1 MKKVGIL
8 GLIAVLCACFCLAF
22 GCGGNTDKPDDVTA
36 SIVGVKELKFKVGDA
51 TDENILKD
59 VKVELSNGKT
69 AKPTLDKKGAT
80 LDKAGRYDVVYAY
93 NQTTVNGIVWVY
105 GAPQL
110 YYNGELLTADGITL
124 TYAEAAESFDFT
136 KGIAIK
142 DSFDTELKVT
152 AEGDKFN
159 DDAGEYN
166 VTYSA
171 EDAVGNALRKQ
182 IKYTVTG
189 GAAPVVDDYAY
200 VISMDEC
207 VIPWDLKKNTRVTAY
222 LDGDIIN
229 PENYE
234 VTKEGLKLGTEY
246 ILSVGT
252 GEKKMVVETENGNAQ
267 FTLTITDEGN
277 PVFSLNVKPEYL
289 YGGVQIAEPEKL
301 IAEHDA
307 YEFSY
312 SVKDAFGNEYVTKAD
327 EGKLLFTDENGYVI
341 KAGDYTLTATCAY
354 GDKTASATRAFSVKN
369 PVISAGEK
377 MILTKETFTEPV
389 DGVTEGYKF
398 TKPDGSN
405 AWEGRLY
412 YDAPLGAY
420 SVVSFDI
427 YITGSSAEKD
437 GKANVALSCCVDEDY
452 RRITSVV
459 EKKSGTKIAETDM
472 LVNRWYTVTFYAY
485 SQKSGALYVYFNPAE
500 PVGCEGFI
508 TGDKFVAING
518 LTESAFGLMPSASAT
533 LTFNEEGGEIVATY
547 TGNSSPWNSRAEIT
561 RKMLDKLTAERKLGN
576 RVLALDFKYEGKVDT
591 LQFWYYTLDGNGAVA
606 AKDVTLEAL
615 VGNKVAT
622 IACDGYNKVWAA
634 VEQGEWYTLYV
645 DVDKFATTYGELVFD
660 AVNNNC
666 GLQAATQTTLKYK
679 GVKFISRS
687 DVPELL
693 DPLFAFEVLVGC
705 TVTTDYKTGITTYV
719 PTGNGEYGSRAQ
731 FTEAMYNETTKYF
744 AMQEDYSVKMEFRF
758 VDSVERIQFW
768 YYTAAAAKDVTL
780 EALVN
785 VGTAV
790 IVKDGF
796 SYNCSQLVKG
806 EWYTV
811 YVDIHK
817 FGEIAISNNDRGV
830 QAASFSS
837 VEYKF
842 PEFVKNSEIPAAEKV
857 IDAFEVLCG
866 CTVTTDYKTGITTYV
881 PTGSGEYGSRAQ
893 FTEAMYNET
902 TKYFAMQEDYSV
914 KMEFRFVDS
923 VERIQFWYYTAAA
936 AKDVT
941 LEALVNVGTAV
952 IVKDGFSYNCSQ
964 LVKGEWYTVYVDIHK
979 FGEIAISNN
988 DRGVQAASFSS
999 VEYKFPEFVKNSEI
1013 PAAEKVIDAFEKL
1026 EGATNITIDYKTG
1039 ISTYTTT
1046 ADNDWSSR
1054 VQFTEAMYNETT
1066 KYFAMQ
1072 EDYSVKMEFRFV
1084 GDVKNVQFW
1093 YIPPEGGMKDVTL
1106 TALVNSGT
1114 AVIVKDGVSYSFDQ
1128 LVKGEWY
1135 TVYVDIHKFGEIAIS
1150 NNDRGVQVASVTTIE
1165 YKFPEFVKNSEIPA
1179 TEVL

>member
-171 EDAVGNALRKQ
+171 EDAVGNALKKQ

-189 GAAPVVDDYAY
+189 GAAPVVGDYAY

-252 GEKKMVVETENGNAQ
+252 GEKKMVVETENGNAE
-267 FTLTITDEGN
+267 FTLTVTDEGN

-327 EGKLLFTDENGYVI
+327 EGKLLFTDENGNVI

-405 AWEGRLY
+405 AWDGRLY

-459 EKKSGTKIAETDM
+459 EKRSGTKIAEEDM
-472 LVNRWYTVTFYAY
+472 LLNRWYTVTFYAY
-485 SQKSGALYVYFNPAE
+485 SQKSGALYLYFNPAE

-508 TGDKFVAING
+508 TDDKFVAING

-561 RKMLDKLTAERKLGN
+561 HKMLDKFTAERKLGN

-591 LQFWYYTLDGNGAVA
+591 LQFWYYTSDGNGAVA
-606 AKDVTLEAL
+606 TKDVTLEAL

-622 IACDGYNKVWAA
+622 IAGDGYNKVWAA

-666 GLQAATQTTLKYK
+666 GLQAATQTTLKYR

-719 PTGNGEYGSRAQ
+719 PTGNGEYGSRVQ

-768 YYTAAAAKDVTL
+768 YYTAAVAKDVTL

-785 VGTAV
+785 AGTAV

-817 FGEIAISNNDRGV
+817 FGEIGISNNDRGV
-830 QAASFSS
+830 QVASFSS
-837 VEYKF
+837 VEYKQ
-842 PEFVKNSEIPAAEKV
+842 PEFVKNSEIPTTQKV
-857 IDAFEVLCG
+857 INAFEVLCG
-866 CTVTTDYKTGITTYV
+866 STVTTDYKTGITTYV

-923 VERIQFWYYTAAA
+923 VERIQFWYYTAAV

-941 LEALVNVGTAV
+941 LEALVNAGTAV

-979 FGEIAISNN
+979 FGEIVISNN
-988 DRGVQAASFSS
+988 DRGVQVASFSS

-1054 VQFTEAMYNETT
+1054 VQFTEAMYNKTT
-1066 KYFAMQ
+1066 GYFAMQ

-1106 TALVNSGT
+1106 TALVNAGT
-1114 AVIVKDGVSYSFDQ
+1114 AVIVKDGISYSFDQ

>member
-252 GEKKMVVETENGNAQ
+252 GEKKMVVETENGNAE

-518 LTESAFGLMPSASAT
+518 LTESAFGLMPNASAT

-547 TGNSSPWNSRAEIT
+547 TGNSSHWKSRAEIT
-561 RKMLDKLTAERKLGN
+561 RKMLDKFTAERKLGN

-622 IACDGYNKVWAA
+622 IACDGYNKAWAA

-758 VDSVERIQFW
+758 VDSVERIQLW

-785 VGTAV
+785 AGTAV
-790 IVKDGF
+790 IVKDGI

-817 FGEIAISNNDRGV
+817 FGEIVISNNDRGV
-830 QAASFSS
+830 QVASFSS
-837 VEYKF
+837 VEYKQ
-842 PEFVKNSEIPAAEKV
+842 PEFVKNSEIPTTQKV
-857 IDAFEVLCG
+857 INAFEVLVG

-881 PTGSGEYGSRAQ
+881 PTGNGEYGSRAQ

-936 AKDVT
+936 GKDVT
-941 LEALVNVGTAV
+941 LEALVNAGTAV

-979 FGEIAISNN
+979 FGEIVISNN

-1026 EGATNITIDYKTG
+1026 AGATNITIDYKTG

-1135 TVYVDIHKFGEIAIS
+1135 TVYVDIHKFGEIGIS

-1165 YKFPEFVKNSEIPA
+1165 YKFPEFVKNSDIPA

>member
-252 GEKKMVVETENGNAQ
+252 GEKKMVVETENGNAE
-267 FTLTITDEGN
+267 FTLTVTDEGN

-289 YGGVQIAEPEKL
+289 YGGVQIAAPEKL
-301 IAEHDA
+301 IAEHGA

-341 KAGDYTLTATCAY
+341 KAGDYTLTATCSY

-547 TGNSSPWNSRAEIT
+547 TGNSSHWKSRAEIT
-561 RKMLDKLTAERKLGN
+561 RKMLDKFTAERKLGN

-622 IACDGYNKVWAA
+622 IACDGYNKAWAA

-705 TVTTDYKTGITTYV
+705 TVK
-719 PTGNGEYGSRAQ
+719 
-731 FTEAMYNETTKYF
+731 
-744 AMQEDYSVKMEFRF
+744 
-758 VDSVERIQFW
+758 
-768 YYTAAAAKDVTL
+768 
-780 EALVN
+780 
-785 VGTAV
+785 
-790 IVKDGF
+790 
-796 SYNCSQLVKG
+796 
-806 EWYTV
+806 
-811 YVDIHK
+811 
-817 FGEIAISNNDRGV
+817 
-830 QAASFSS
+830 
-837 VEYKF
+837 
-842 PEFVKNSEIPAAEKV
+842 
-857 IDAFEVLCG
+857 
-866 CTVTTDYKTGITTYV
+866 TDYKTGITTYV

-923 VERIQFWYYTAAA
+923 VERIQLWYYTAAA
-936 AKDVT
+936 GKDVT
-941 LEALVNVGTAV
+941 LEALVNAGTAV

-979 FGEIAISNN
+979 FGEIVISNN

-1026 EGATNITIDYKTG
+1026 AGATNITIDYKTG

-1046 ADNDWSSR
+1046 ADSDWLSR

-1066 KYFAMQ
+1066 KYIAMQ

-1106 TALVNSGT
+1106 TALVNAGT
-1114 AVIVKDGVSYSFDQ
+1114 AVIVKDGISYSFDQ